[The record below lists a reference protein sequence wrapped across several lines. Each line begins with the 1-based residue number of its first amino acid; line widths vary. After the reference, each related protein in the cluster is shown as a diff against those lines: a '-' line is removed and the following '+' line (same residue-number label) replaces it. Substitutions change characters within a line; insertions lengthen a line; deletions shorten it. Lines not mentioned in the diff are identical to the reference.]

1 MSLVKKEWNIC
12 WHAFISSVITS
23 FNLSMISL
31 LTITAISVDRLLALS
46 LGLSYKQ
53 VVTLKRTKKAIITL
67 WVMSSIS
74 AMSYLKY
81 FLIAYWYG
89 RIVILFCLVTSV
101 FSYTKI
107 FLTLRRRR
115 NQANDNAQPSQP
127 TPLNIARYR
136 KAVYSALW
144 VQLALVVFYL
154 PYGVVVALG
163 RSSSEQPS
171 SRFVALAITSTL
183 VYCNSSLNPF
193 LYCWKITEV
202 RQAVKE
208 IIKEILC
215 CS

>member
-1 MSLVKKEWNIC
+1 M
-12 WHAFISSVITS
+12 
-23 FNLSMISL
+23 
-31 LTITAISVDRLLALS
+31 
-46 LGLSYKQ
+46 
-53 VVTLKRTKKAIITL
+53 
-67 WVMSSIS
+67 
-74 AMSYLKY
+74 
-81 FLIAYWYG
+81 
-89 RIVILFCLVTSV
+89 TSV

-107 FLTLRRRR
+107 FLTLRRSRT
-115 NQANDNAQPSQP
+115 QANDNAQPSQP

-154 PYGVVVALG
+154 PYGVVLALG
-163 RSSSEQPS
+163 RANSGGQPS

-193 LYCWKITEV
+193 IYCWKISEL

-208 IIKEILC
+208 TIKEILC